1 MEKALKIELITQNLP
16 KRIELNKSKRY
27 SIFLIF
33 FWLTIISHLTI
44 NIFKSNQEYIIKNYN
59 LNVTTFGLLGSI
71 YFLGK
76 FFGTL
81 ILLLVIN
88 SQNKKRLII
97 FSIFSASMF
106 LSLFY
111 FTNNK
116 YLIMFSFFMTG
127 FCLIYSSIYIPIWI
141 DQFAT
146 NKRKTIYLSLINF
159 GKILGLELGYVINYI
174 LKNKYFKEQYLTES
188 VLLFFIFLLLSCKS
202 NIYFNSKVLIIKED
216 YNKEDELKEI
226 NNKFEE
232 NSIELNIDES
242 IKSNNSSLFM
252 IRTSNESTIKLSL
265 FGKIKNIMNNK
276 IYICCLFSATILYF
290 CQSAFLFWSI
300 DFVNDNYNYE
310 DFQIQNFINQT
321 NYSNFNEVNNKTLN
335 IKPLFISNIINNN
348 ATVNNNKLRN
358 LEIININFFKENFN
372 LIIII
377 FITLFGQIG
386 SLFNNCIFSFLF
398 GNYAKKFSSFI
409 LLLFY
414 IITTLSGNFLIY
426 YMNLENKNKYKS
438 FLIIISYLIFSASS
452 LPLLQG
458 ISINN
463 ISASLKEL
471 SFTIFNLFLQIFGE
485 VPSVYL
491 YGLIKNKYKN
501 KKNFALNITMKYNIL
516 GCFFT
521 ILIFIFVCM
530 KKDEKEEE
538 KIFKNK
544 EEKKEIGEIEDSEQ
558 LDLSRRG
565 SKEFKE
571 NE

>member
-1 MEKALKIELITQNLP
+1 MEKALKIELINNNLP
-16 KRIELNKSKRY
+16 ERIELNKSKRY
-27 SIFLIF
+27 SIFIIF

-81 ILLLVIN
+81 ILLLIIN
-88 SQNKKRLII
+88 NQNKKRMII

-116 YLIMFSFFMTG
+116 HLIMFSFFMTG
-127 FCLIYSSIYIPIWI
+127 FCLIINSVYIPIWI

-146 NKRKTIYLSLINF
+146 NKKKTIYLSLINF

-174 LKNKYFKEQYLTES
+174 LNNKYFKEQYLIES
-188 VLLFFIFLLLSCKS
+188 ILLFFIFLLLSCKS
-202 NIYFNSKVLIIKED
+202 NIYFSSKVLITKED
-216 YNKEDELKEI
+216 FNKEDELKEI
-226 NNKFEE
+226 NDNKFDE
-232 NSIELNIDES
+232 NSEFKIDES
-242 IKSNNSSLFM
+242 VKSNNSSLFM

-310 DFQIQNFINQT
+310 DFQLQNFINQT
-321 NYSNFNEVNNKTLN
+321 NFSNFNENNNKTIITKSL
-335 IKPLFISNIINNN
+335 INNN
-348 ATVNNNKLRN
+348 NNNLRN

-372 LIIII
+372 FIIII
-377 FITLFGQIG
+377 FVTLFGQIG

-398 GNYAKKFSSFI
+398 GNYTKKFSSFI

-414 IITTLSGNFLIY
+414 IISTLSGNFLIY

-438 FLIIISYLIFSASS
+438 FLIIISYLTFSASS

-463 ISASLKEL
+463 VSTSLKAL

-501 KKNFALNITMKYNIL
+501 KKNFALNVTMKYNIL

-521 ILIFIFVCM
+521 LLIFIFVCM
-530 KKDEKEEE
+530 KKDEKEKEE
-538 KIFKNK
+538 IFNK
-544 EEKKEIGEIEDSEQ
+544 EEKKEVEIEDSEK
-558 LDLSRRG
+558 LDVSRRG
-565 SKEFKE
+565 SKENLIE

>member
-1 MEKALKIELITQNLP
+1 MEKALKIELINNNLP
-16 KRIELNKSKRY
+16 ERIELNKSKRY
-27 SIFLIF
+27 SIFIIF

-81 ILLLVIN
+81 ILLLIIN
-88 SQNKKRLII
+88 NQNKKRMII

-116 YLIMFSFFMTG
+116 HLIMFSFFMTG
-127 FCLIYSSIYIPIWI
+127 FCLIINSVYIPIWI

-146 NKRKTIYLSLINF
+146 NKKKTIYLSLINF

-174 LKNKYFKEQYLTES
+174 LNNKYFKEQYLIES
-188 VLLFFIFLLLSCKS
+188 ILLFFIFLLLSCKS
-202 NIYFNSKVLIIKED
+202 NIYFSSKVLIIKEN
-216 YNKEDELKEI
+216 YNKENELKEI
-226 NNKFEE
+226 KNNDDE
-232 NSIELNIDES
+232 NIEFNFDES

-310 DFQIQNFINQT
+310 DFQLQNFINQT
-321 NYSNFNEVNNKTLN
+321 NFSNFNENNNKTIITKSL
-335 IKPLFISNIINNN
+335 INNN
-348 ATVNNNKLRN
+348 NNNLRN

-386 SLFNNCIFSFLF
+386 SLFNNCIFSVLF
-398 GNYAKKFSSFI
+398 GNYTKKFSSFI

-414 IITTLSGNFLIY
+414 FISTFSGNFLIY

-458 ISINN
+458 ISMNN
-463 ISASLKEL
+463 ISTSLKGL

-501 KKNFALNITMKYNIL
+501 KKNFALNVTMKYNIL

-521 ILIFIFVCM
+521 LLIFIFVCM
-530 KKDEKEEE
+530 KKDEKEKEE
-538 KIFKNK
+538 IFNK
-544 EEKKEIGEIEDSEQ
+544 EEKKEVEIEDSEK
-558 LDLSRRG
+558 LDVSRRG
-565 SKEFKE
+565 SKENLIE

>member
-16 KRIELNKSKRY
+16 QRIELNKSKRN

-71 YFLGK
+71 FFLGK

-127 FCLIYSSIYIPIWI
+127 FCLICNSIYIPIWI

-159 GKILGLELGYVINYI
+159 AKILGLELGYVINYI

-188 VLLFFIFLLLSCKS
+188 FLLFFIFLLLSCKS
-202 NIYFNSKVLIIKED
+202 NIYFSSKVLITKED
-216 YNKEDELKEI
+216 FNKEDELKEI
-226 NNKFEE
+226 NNNKFDE
-232 NSIELNIDES
+232 NSEFKIDES
-242 IKSNNSSLFM
+242 VKSNNSSLFM

-265 FGKIKNIMNNK
+265 FGKIKNIMNKK

-300 DFVNDNYNYE
+300 DFVNDNYNYD

-321 NYSNFNEVNNKTLN
+321 NYSNFNEANNKTLN
-335 IKPLFISNIINNN
+335 IKSLYIKNIIKNNVTLNNN
-348 ATVNNNKLRN
+348 HLRN

-372 LIIII
+372 FIIII
-377 FITLFGQIG
+377 FVTLFGQIG

-398 GNYAKKFSSFI
+398 GNYTKKFSSFI

-414 IITTLSGNFLIY
+414 IISTLSGNFLIY

-438 FLIIISYLIFSASS
+438 FLIIISYLTFSASS

-463 ISASLKEL
+463 VSTSLKAL

-516 GCFFT
+516 GCFFS

-538 KIFKNK
+538 KIFKK

-565 SKEFKE
+565 SKELKE